1 MEIWKPLKNYEG
13 LYEVSSHGRLRSLD
27 RYIDSSNGRKQFKR
41 GQLKKV
47 QINKQTG
54 YVQFDVSCNNKHER
68 LNAHKVVAEHFID
81 NPNNYSTVN
90 HKDGNKLNN
99 RVDNLEWSSYS
110 ENLTHA
116 YIELKRPI
124 NKPMLHQRTV
134 YYTFNNFTYKTNSV
148 AEASRQTGVSETQI
162 RRLIDNG
169 KTSRNGYSF
178 SFKEPSVED
187 NERVDND

>member
-13 LYEVSSHGRLRSLD
+13 LYEVSSYGRIRSLD
-27 RYIDSSNGRKQFKR
+27 RYIDASNGRKQLKH

-54 YVQFDVSCNNKHER
+54 YAQFDVSRNNKHER

-81 NPNNYSTVN
+81 NPNNYTTVN

-99 RVDNLEWSSYS
+99 HIDNLEWCSYS
-110 ENLTHA
+110 DNLNHA
-116 YIELKRPI
+116 YSELKRPI
-124 NKPMLHQRTV
+124 NRPIHHQRTV
-134 YYTFNNFTYKTNSV
+134 YYIFNNSIHKTNSI

-162 RRLIDNG
+162 RRVINNG
-169 KTSRNGYSF
+169 KTSKGGYSF

-187 NERVDND
+187 NERVNND